1 MEARAELR
9 QPRISKGLVA
19 IVALSVTLGLGVMA
33 GTVAKNV
40 NGSSATTSTQT
51 HAIVYGKGGPAFGSV
66 RHGGAQTVEEN
77 AAPTVIRGVSPDA
90 ADRKAGLKTGS
101 ASVAPDIADSKN
113 WVSAPKWFTPMPSS
127 TAAPIYYLPDGLGYR
142 ER

>member
-1 MEARAELR
+1 M
-9 QPRISKGLVA
+9 SKGIIAV
-19 IVALSVTLGLGVMA
+19 VALSTVLGLGLVA
-33 GTVAKNV
+33 GTVAANL
-40 NGSSATTSTQT
+40 NGSSATTSTRT
-51 HAIVYGKGGPAFGSV
+51 HSIVYGKGGPAFGSV

-90 ADRKAGLKTGS
+90 QDRKAAQKLPGN
-101 ASVAPDIADSKN
+101 AIVDIADSKN

>member
-1 MEARAELR
+1 MEVRAELR
-9 QPRISKGLVA
+9 QRTMSKGLIAV
-19 IVALSVTLGLGVMA
+19 VALSTVLGLGLLA
-33 GTVAKNV
+33 GTVAANL
-40 NGSSATTSTQT
+40 NGSSATTSQT
-51 HAIVYGKGGPAFGSV
+51 HTIAYGKGGPAFGSV

-90 ADRKAGLKTGS
+90 QDRKA
-101 ASVAPDIADSKN
+101 AE
-113 WVSAPKWFTPMPSS
+113 S